1 MKKRIIGVVFVM
13 LLLGVG
19 LFVYLG
25 QRRMQQ
31 EELYYSGT
39 TEATESE
46 LAFQV
51 SGRVVQIPVDEGESA
66 KKNQILAELDR
77 AEFQAR
83 SDQAK
88 ANLEITVKNLK
99 KAELEWEIQKKTL
112 PAEVARAEAN
122 VEALKSKL
130 QELQTGYRAQEI
142 EQARQGLLAA
152 EATMEEAKREKKR
165 YDQLVRDKIVAEQ
178 AWDTVVLRY
187 ETSLREYERAKE
199 NYALLREG
207 YRKETIESARAN
219 LAEGVAALK
228 LAQSNLEK
236 IKATEEG
243 VAAARAQVEAAKAAV
258 ELADTQ
264 LRYTRLRAPLD
275 GIITSRNVEL
285 GEVVSPGRQVF
296 TLADLST
303 VDLKIFV
310 PETEIGKVKP
320 GQKVQVKVDTFPGK
334 DYWGRVAYISPQG
347 EFTPKII
354 QTHKERVKLVYL
366 VKVTVPNPELE
377 LKSGMPADAWL
388 R

>member
-1 MKKRIIGVVFVM
+1 MKKRIIVIVFVI

-31 EELYYSGT
+31 AELYYSGT
-39 TEATESE
+39 MEATESE

-51 SGRVVQIPVDEGESA
+51 SGRVVRIYVDEGESA
-66 KKNQILAELDR
+66 KTNQILAELDR

-83 SDQAK
+83 YDQAQ
-88 ANLEITVKNLK
+88 ANLETAVKNLRK
-99 KAELEWEIQKKTL
+99 SELETEIQQKTL

-122 VEALKSKL
+122 VGALKAKL
-130 QELQTGYRAQEI
+130 QELQTGYREQEI
-142 EQARQGLLAA
+142 QQARQAVLAA
-152 EATMEEAKREKKR
+152 EATMEEAKRDKNR
-165 YDQLVRDKIVAEQ
+165 YDKLLQDRTVSEKDWDVVA
-178 AWDTVVLRY
+178 LRY
-187 ETSLREYERAKE
+187 ERSLREYEQAKE
-199 NYALLREG
+199 KYALLREG
-207 YRKETIESARAN
+207 FRKETIESAKAQ
-219 LAEGVAALK
+219 LAEGRAALN
-228 LAQSNLEK
+228 LARSNLKK
-236 IKATEEG
+236 IEATEEA
-243 VAAARAQVEAAKAAV
+243 VAAARAQVQAAKAAM

-264 LRYTRLRAPLD
+264 LRYTRLRAPIN

-296 TLADLST
+296 SLADLST